1 MNRIITI
8 FILFIA
14 MNSSAQKIN
23 KQIEDKTRNKTV
35 LINNC
40 TREGL
45 ITFPEFKE
53 RYDTEYPN
61 YNTDS
66 LTIDSL
72 KPLTA
77 NKKITIV
84 LGTWCGDSKFQ
95 VPHFFKVIDE
105 LGVSEKDVTI
115 ISVDGTKKAENG
127 LLDKL
132 KIERVP
138 TMIFY
143 EKDKELGRIIESPMM
158 SLEKDMLQILSK
170 K

>member
-14 MNSSAQKIN
+14 MNASAQKIN

>member
-14 MNSSAQKIN
+14 MNASAQKIN

-105 LGVSEKDVTI
+105 LAVSEKDVTI

-138 TMIFY
+138 TMTFY

-158 SLEKDMLQILSK
+158 SLEKDILQILSK